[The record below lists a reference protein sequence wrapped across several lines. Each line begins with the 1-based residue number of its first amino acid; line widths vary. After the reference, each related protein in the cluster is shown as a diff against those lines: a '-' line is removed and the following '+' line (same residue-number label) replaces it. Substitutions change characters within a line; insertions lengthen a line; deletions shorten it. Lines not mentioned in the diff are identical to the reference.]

1 MSIARRPPDV
11 VAFLMIII
19 FRRDATEEQI
29 QSAVHKIESLGY
41 TPHLSRG
48 SLKTICGVT
57 GDDRAIAESEFD
69 QLPGVESVLRVL
81 KPYKLASREFH
92 PDPTRVEI
100 GGVTI
105 GPGSFAVIAGP
116 CSVETEEQV
125 EASAALLAQ
134 RGLKLIRGGAFKPRS
149 SPYSFQGLGEQGLQ
163 ILGAAARRHG
173 LTVVTEIM
181 SEHDVDLVARYAGI
195 FQVGARNMQNFA
207 LLKALGETR
216 TPVLLKRSMMGTIE
230 ELLLSA
236 EYLMKGGNTSIILC
250 ERGIRTFET
259 QTRNTLDIAAVPVI
273 KRLSHLPI
281 LVDPSHAM
289 GDWHYVA
296 PASYAALAAG
306 ADGILVE
313 IHPDPALAKS
323 DGRQSLNFAHF
334 EDMLARLRALAP
346 HLGVAVR

>member
-1 MSIARRPPDV
+1 
-11 VAFLMIII
+11 MILI
-19 FRRDATEEQI
+19 FRKDATEEQI
-29 QSAVHKIESLGY
+29 QSALRKIEALGY

-48 SLKTICGVT
+48 TVKTICGVT
-57 GDDRAIAESEFD
+57 GDDRSIGESEFD

-92 PDPTRVEI
+92 PDPTRVQV
-100 GGVTI
+100 GNVSI

-125 EASAALLAQ
+125 ESSAALVARL
-134 RGLKLIRGGAFKPRS
+134 GLKLLRGGAFKPRS

-163 ILGAAARRHG
+163 ILSDAAHRHG

-181 SEHDVDLVARYAGI
+181 SEHDVDLVGRYAGI

-216 TPVLLKRSMMGTIE
+216 RPILLKRSMMGTIE

-236 EYLMKGGNTSIILC
+236 EYIMKAGTTQVILC

-296 PASYAALAAG
+296 PASMAALAAG
-306 ADGILVE
+306 ADGIIVE
-313 IHPDPALAKS
+313 IHPDPSMAKS
-323 DGRQSLNFAHF
+323 DGKQSLNYEHF
-334 EDMLARLRALAP
+334 EAMMARLRILAP
-346 HLGVAVR
+346 HLEVEIL

>member
-1 MSIARRPPDV
+1 
-11 VAFLMIII
+11 MIII
-19 FRRDATEEQI
+19 FRKDVTEEQI
-29 QSAVHKIESLGY
+29 QSALRKIESLGY

-48 SLKTICGVT
+48 AVKTICGVT
-57 GDDRAIAESEFD
+57 GDDRSISESEFD
-69 QLPGVESVLRVL
+69 QLPGVETVLRVL

-92 PDPTRVEI
+92 PDATRVEV
-100 GGVTI
+100 GGVVL

-125 EASAALLAQ
+125 ESTAALVARL
-134 RGLKLIRGGAFKPRS
+134 GLKLMRGGAFKPRS
-149 SPYSFQGLGEQGLQ
+149 SPYSFQGLGEQGLE
-163 ILGAAARRHG
+163 ILSAAARRHG
-173 LTVVTEIM
+173 LTVITEIM
-181 SEHDVDLVARYAGI
+181 SEHDVELVGRYTGV

-216 TPVLLKRSMMGTIE
+216 TPILLKRSMMGTIE

-236 EYLMKGGNTSIILC
+236 EYIMKGGNQQVILC

-281 LVDPSHAM
+281 MVDPSHAM
-289 GDWHYVA
+289 GDWHYV
-296 PASYAALAAG
+296 PAASLAAIAAG
-306 ADGILVE
+306 ADGIIIE
-313 IHPDPALAKS
+313 IHPNPAMARS
-323 DGRQSLNFAHF
+323 DGKQSLSFPHF
-334 EDMLARLRALAP
+334 EELLLRLRDLAP

>member
-1 MSIARRPPDV
+1 
-11 VAFLMIII
+11 MIVI
-19 FRRDATEEQI
+19 FRQDATEEQI
-29 QSAVHKIESLGY
+29 QNTIRKIEALGY

-48 SLKTICGVT
+48 TVKTICGVT
-57 GDDRAIAESEFD
+57 GDDRAIGESEFD
-69 QLPGVESVLRVL
+69 QMPGVETVLRVL
-81 KPYKLASREFH
+81 KPYKLASKEFH
-92 PDPTRVEI
+92 PDPTLVEVGGTAI
-100 GGVTI
+100 GQGT
-105 GPGSFAVIAGP
+105 FTVIAGP

-125 EASAALLAQ
+125 DASAALVARL
-134 RGLKLIRGGAFKPRS
+134 GLKFLRGGAFKPRS

-163 ILGAAARRHG
+163 ILSAAARRHK

-181 SEHDVDLVARYAGI
+181 SEHDVDLVARFTGI

-207 LLKALGETR
+207 LLKAIGETR
-216 TPVLLKRSMMGTIE
+216 RPVLLKRSMMGTIE

-236 EYLMKGGNTSIILC
+236 EYIMKGGNPHVILC

-296 PASYAALAAG
+296 PASLAALAAG
-306 ADGILVE
+306 ADGLIVE
-313 IHPDPALAKS
+313 IHPDPAQALS
-323 DGRQSLNFAHF
+323 DGKQSLTHEHF
-334 EDMLARLRALAP
+334 EQLMTRVRDLAP
-346 HLGVAVR
+346 HLGVQVR

>member
-1 MSIARRPPDV
+1 
-11 VAFLMIII
+11 MIII
-19 FRRDATEEQI
+19 FREDATEEQI
-29 QSAVHKIESLGY
+29 QSALHKIGTLGY

-48 SLKTICGVT
+48 AVKTICGVT
-57 GDDRAIAESEFD
+57 GDDRAISESEFD
-69 QLPGVESVLRVL
+69 QMPGVESVLRVL

-92 PDPTRVEI
+92 PDPTRVEV
-100 GGVTI
+100 GGVSV
-105 GPGSFAVIAGP
+105 GLGSFAVIAGP

-125 EASAALLAQ
+125 ESIAKLVSGL
-134 RGLKLIRGGAFKPRS
+134 GLKLLRGGAFKPRS

-163 ILGAAARRHG
+163 ILSAAAKRHG

-181 SEHDVDLVARYAGI
+181 SEHDVELVGRYSGV

-216 TPVLLKRSMMGTIE
+216 APILLKRSMMGTIE

-236 EYLMKGGNTSIILC
+236 EYIMKGGNAHVILC

-273 KRLSHLPI
+273 RRLSHLPI

-296 PASYAALAAG
+296 PASLAAIAAG
-306 ADGILVE
+306 ADGLIIE
-313 IHPDPALAKS
+313 IHPDPAVAKS
-323 DGRQSLNFAHF
+323 DGKQSLNFPHF
-334 EDMLARLRALAP
+334 EELLARLRALAP
-346 HLGVAVR
+346 HLGVAVQ

>member
-1 MSIARRPPDV
+1 
-11 VAFLMIII
+11 MIII
-19 FRRDATEEQI
+19 FHKDVTEEQI
-29 QSAVHKIESLGY
+29 QNALRKIQTLGY

-48 SLKTICGVT
+48 AVKTICGVT
-57 GDDRAIAESEFD
+57 GDDRAIDESEFD

-92 PDPTRVEI
+92 PDPTAVDI
-100 GGVTI
+100 GGTAV
-105 GPGSFAVIAGP
+105 GAGSFTVIAGP
-116 CSVETEEQV
+116 CSVENEQQV
-125 EASAALLAQ
+125 EQSAALVARL
-134 RGLKLIRGGAFKPRS
+134 GLKIMRGGAFKPRS

-163 ILGAAARRHG
+163 ILSSAAKRHG
-173 LTVVTEIM
+173 LSVITEIM
-181 SEHDVDLVARYAGI
+181 SEHDVELVARYTAI

-236 EYLMKGGNTSIILC
+236 EYVMKGGNQNVILC

-281 LVDPSHAM
+281 IVDPSHAM
-289 GDWHYVA
+289 GDWHYV
-296 PASYAALAAG
+296 PAASLAAMAAG
-306 ADGILVE
+306 ADGIIIE
-313 IHPDPALAKS
+313 IHPEPAMAKS
-323 DGRQSLNFAHF
+323 DGKQSLNFPHF
-334 EDMLARLRALAP
+334 EELLTRLRDLAP
-346 HLGVAVR
+346 HLGVSVR

>member
-1 MSIARRPPDV
+1 
-11 VAFLMIII
+11 MIII
-19 FRRDATEEQI
+19 FRKDVTEEQI
-29 QSAVHKIESLGY
+29 QNALHKIQSLGY

-48 SLKTICGVT
+48 AVKTICGVT
-57 GDDRAIAESEFD
+57 GDDRAIEESEFD

-92 PDPTRVEI
+92 PDPTTVAV
-100 GGVTI
+100 GGISVGAGCFT
-105 GPGSFAVIAGP
+105 VIAGP
-116 CSVETEEQV
+116 CSVESEQQV
-125 EASAALLAQ
+125 EESAALVARL
-134 RGLKLIRGGAFKPRS
+134 GLKVMRGGAFKPRS

-163 ILGAAARRHG
+163 ILSAAAKRHG
-173 LTVVTEIM
+173 LSVITEIM
-181 SEHDVDLVARYAGI
+181 SEHDVDLVARYTAI

-236 EYLMKGGNTSIILC
+236 EYVMKGGNNNVILC

-281 LVDPSHAM
+281 IVDPSHAM
-289 GDWHYVA
+289 GDWHYV
-296 PASYAALAAG
+296 PSASMAAMAAG
-306 ADGILVE
+306 ADGIIVE
-313 IHPDPALAKS
+313 IHPEPSQAKS
-323 DGRQSLNFAHF
+323 DGKQSLNFPNF
-334 EDMLARLRALAP
+334 EGLLGRLRDLAP
-346 HLGVAVR
+346 HLGVCVD

>member
-1 MSIARRPPDV
+1 
-11 VAFLMIII
+11 MIII
-19 FRRDATEEQI
+19 FHRDVTEEQI
-29 QSAVHKIESLGY
+29 QNALRKIQLLGY

-48 SLKTICGVT
+48 AVKTICGVT
-57 GDDRAIAESEFD
+57 GDDRAIDESEFD
-69 QLPGVESVLRVL
+69 MLPGVESVLRVL

-100 GGVTI
+100 GAVAVGA
-105 GPGSFAVIAGP
+105 GSFTVIAGP
-116 CSVETEEQV
+116 CSVETEQQV
-125 EASAALLAQ
+125 EQSAALIEKM
-134 RGLKLIRGGAFKPRS
+134 GLKIMRGGAFKPRS

-163 ILGAAARRHG
+163 ILSSAAKRHG
-173 LTVVTEIM
+173 LSVITEIM
-181 SEHDVDLVARYAGI
+181 SEHDVELVARYTAI

-236 EYLMKGGNTSIILC
+236 EYVMKGGNQNVILC

-281 LVDPSHAM
+281 IVDPSHAM
-289 GDWHYVA
+289 GDWHYV
-296 PASYAALAAG
+296 PAASMAALAAG
-306 ADGILVE
+306 ADGIIIE
-313 IHPDPALAKS
+313 IHPDPAMAKS
-323 DGRQSLNFAHF
+323 DGKQSLNFQNF
-334 EDMLARLRALAP
+334 EDLMKRLRGLAP
-346 HLGVAVR
+346 HLGVSVH

>member
-1 MSIARRPPDV
+1 
-11 VAFLMIII
+11 MIII
-19 FRRDATEEQI
+19 FRKDATEEQI
-29 QSAVHKIESLGY
+29 QSALRKIETLGY

-48 SLKTICGVT
+48 AVKTICGVT
-57 GDDRAIAESEFD
+57 GDDRAISESEFD
-69 QLPGVESVLRVL
+69 QMPGVESVLRVL

-92 PDPTRVEI
+92 PDPTRVEV
-100 GGVTI
+100 GGVTV
-105 GPGSFAVIAGP
+105 GLGNFTVVAGP

-125 EASAALLAQ
+125 ESIAKLVSGL
-134 RGLKLIRGGAFKPRS
+134 GLKLLRGGAFKPRS

-163 ILGAAARRHG
+163 ILSAAARRHG

-181 SEHDVDLVARYAGI
+181 SEHDVELVGRYSGV

-216 TPVLLKRSMMGTIE
+216 APILLKRSMMGTIE

-236 EYLMKGGNTSIILC
+236 EYIMKGGNPHVILC

-296 PASYAALAAG
+296 PASLAAIAAG
-306 ADGILVE
+306 ADGILIE
-313 IHPDPALAKS
+313 IHPDPSMAKS
-323 DGRQSLNFAHF
+323 DGKQSLNFAHF
-334 EDMLARLRALAP
+334 EELLARLRALAP
-346 HLGVAVR
+346 HLGVAVQ

>member
-1 MSIARRPPDV
+1 
-11 VAFLMIII
+11 MIVI
-19 FRRDATEEQI
+19 FRQDATEEQI
-29 QSAVHKIESLGY
+29 QSTIRKIESLGY

-48 SLKTICGVT
+48 TVKTICGVT
-57 GDDRAIAESEFD
+57 GDDRAIGESEFD

-92 PDPTRVEI
+92 PDPTRVEA

-105 GPGSFAVIAGP
+105 GPGSFSVIAGP

-125 EASAALLAQ
+125 ESSAALVASL
-134 RGLKLIRGGAFKPRS
+134 GLKLFRGGAFKPRS
-149 SPYSFQGLGEQGLQ
+149 SPYSFQGLGEHGLE
-163 ILGAAARRHG
+163 ILSAAAKRHG

-181 SEHDVDLVARYAGI
+181 SEHDVDLVGRYTGI

-207 LLKALGETR
+207 LLKAIGETR
-216 TPVLLKRSMMGTIE
+216 RPVLLKRSMMGTIE

-236 EYLMKGGNTSIILC
+236 EYIMKGGNAHVILC

-296 PASYAALAAG
+296 PASLAALAAG
-306 ADGILVE
+306 ADGIIVE
-313 IHPDPALAKS
+313 IHPDPAMALS
-323 DGRQSLNFAHF
+323 DGKQSLNHGHF
-334 EDMLARLRALAP
+334 EDMMGRIKALAP
-346 HLGVAVR
+346 HLGVVVQ

>member
-1 MSIARRPPDV
+1 
-11 VAFLMIII
+11 MIII
-19 FRRDATEEQI
+19 FREDASEEQI
-29 QSAVHKIESLGY
+29 QNALRKINALGY

-48 SLKTICGVT
+48 AVKTICGVT

-92 PDPTRVEI
+92 PDPTRVEV
-100 GGVTI
+100 GGVAV
-105 GPGSFAVIAGP
+105 GPGNFAVVAGP

-125 EASAALLAQ
+125 ETIAALVA
-134 RGLKLIRGGAFKPRS
+134 RHGLKLIRGGAFKPRS
-149 SPYSFQGLGEQGLQ
+149 SPYSFQGLGEQGLE
-163 ILGAAARRHG
+163 ILSAAARRHG
-173 LTVVTEIM
+173 LTVITEIM
-181 SEHDVDLVARYAGI
+181 SEHDVDLVGRYTGV

-236 EYLMKGGNTSIILC
+236 EYVMKGGNSRIILC

-273 KRLSHLPI
+273 RRLSHLPV

-289 GDWHYVA
+289 GDWHYV
-296 PASYAALAAG
+296 PAASLAAIAVG
-306 ADGILVE
+306 ADGILIE
-313 IHPDPALAKS
+313 IHPDPAVAKS
-323 DGRQSLNFAHF
+323 DGKQSLNFPHF
-334 EDMLARLRALAP
+334 EELLGKLKGLAP
-346 HLGVAVR
+346 HLGVTVS

>member
-1 MSIARRPPDV
+1 
-11 VAFLMIII
+11 MIII
-19 FRRDATEEQI
+19 FRQDATEEQI
-29 QSAVHKIESLGY
+29 QSTIRKIESLGY

-48 SLKTICGVT
+48 TVKTICGVT
-57 GDDRAIAESEFD
+57 GDDRSISESAFD

-92 PDPTRVEI
+92 PDATRVEV
-100 GGVTI
+100 GGVAI
-105 GPGSFAVIAGP
+105 GPGSFSVIAGP

-125 EASAALLAQ
+125 EASAALVARL
-134 RGLKLIRGGAFKPRS
+134 GLKLFRGGAFKPRS

-163 ILGAAARRHG
+163 ILSAAARRHG

-181 SEHDVDLVARYAGI
+181 SEHDVDLVGRYAGI

-207 LLKALGETR
+207 LLKAIGETR
-216 TPVLLKRSMMGTIE
+216 RPVLLKRSMMGTIE

-236 EYLMKGGNTSIILC
+236 EYIMKGGNAHVILC

-296 PASYAALAAG
+296 PASLAALAAG
-306 ADGILVE
+306 ADGIMVE
-313 IHPDPALAKS
+313 IHPDPATALS
-323 DGRQSLNFAHF
+323 DGKQSLNHAHF
-334 EDMLARLRALAP
+334 EDMMGKIRALAP
-346 HLGVAVR
+346 HLGVQVK